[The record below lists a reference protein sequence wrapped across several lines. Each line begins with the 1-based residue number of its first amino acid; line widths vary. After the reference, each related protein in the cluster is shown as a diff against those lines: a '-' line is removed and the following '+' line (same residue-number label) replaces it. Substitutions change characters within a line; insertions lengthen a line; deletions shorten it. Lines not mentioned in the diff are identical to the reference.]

1 MRWSPDG
8 RSILLVGWDSVGPD
22 NRQGVYQL
30 DVETGDVTPIVQSVP
45 GSGSGYIGQAVW
57 SPDGKVIFYTR
68 RHRRQSVQIVVRNL
82 ETGQESELH
91 GAAGLTTIGPGL
103 AISPD
108 GRYLAFTSSWSGTGA
123 KSVSVIPTAG
133 GEPRELHSVQGP
145 ERINEKV
152 VAWTPDG
159 RYVVFGKQ
167 TQTKDDTQGSTTRFW
182 RVPAAGGEPEAL
194 GLAIEDPLDLR
205 FHPDGRRVAFTSR
218 VDIDEIWVMEN
229 FLPPDA
235 SGNE

>member
-8 RSILLVGWDSVGPD
+8 RSILLVGWDSVDPD

-30 DVETGDVTPIVQSVP
+30 DVETGDVTPIVQIARGV
-45 GSGSGYIGQAVW
+45 YVGQAVW
-57 SPDGKVIFYTR
+57 SPDGKVIFYNRANTTTQR
-68 RHRRQSVQIVVRNL
+68 AQILARNL
-82 ETGQESELH
+82 ETGQETELH
-91 GAAGLTTIGPGL
+91 GTAGGTLGGGL

-108 GRYLAFTSSWSGTGA
+108 GQHLAFASSLTAATGA
-123 KSVSVIPTAG
+123 KALSVIPTAG
-133 GEPRELHSVQGP
+133 GEPRELHRVQGP
-145 ERINEKV
+145 ESINEKV

-167 TQTKDDTQGSTTRFW
+167 TPTKDDTQGSTTRFW

-194 GLAIEDPLDLR
+194 GLTIEDPLDLR
-205 FHPDGRRVAFTSR
+205 FHPDGRRIAFTSR
-218 VDIDEIWVMEN
+218 VDMDEIWVMEN
-229 FLPPDA
+229 FLSPDA